1 MKKVVGV
8 IFTLLIIAGGIL
20 FAIKSGLL
28 MKPSDKV
35 FLAAANTIV
44 DQGEM
49 VKALKGLTILSE
61 DEFTVNMTET
71 NGEHNRTTQLAV
83 TPDEKQLTQKIHY
96 LVNLLL
102 VQKEVDLQYT
112 VSLDQQYVKIA
123 IPEVTDKIIVYDYME
138 DLQEAAGIT
147 EGTDETT
154 KQIQES
160 MAESDPATEVL
171 NGVSE
176 EIYSYFYRSS
186 FEITLGEIA
195 TEAWN
200 MWSSLEF
207 ERADKTECYVDGET
221 IECRGYKT
229 VLKGSDL
236 WLLIDQ
242 VERILKEN
250 YGLDEEFHFSRWKEK
265 YGNISDLHMTFY
277 IYKEQIAYIKVND
290 NAETF
295 SIEIALQGGATRM
308 QNMTI
313 TENGQLIWKMEGS
326 TAGSM
331 ESATITDTLNG
342 VKSFTYDVS
351 TGNYTYAKDGES
363 RVGTLINTEDSMKIT
378 VDEKYVNGEKT
389 EETSAITLSKGA
401 QLEVLEGEVFSVN
414 EMMDSDI
421 FVAVQAFFGTVSR
434 VVNNVF
440 GADQ

>member
-160 MAESDPATEVL
+160 MAESDPATEFL
-171 NGVSE
+171 NGLSE
-176 EIYSYFYRSS
+176 EIYSYFYRST
-186 FEITLGEIA
+186 FETTLGEIA
-195 TEAWN
+195 TAAWN

-229 VLKGSDL
+229 VVRGSDL

-242 VERILKEN
+242 AERILKEN
-250 YGLDEEFHFSRWKEK
+250 YGLDEEFHFSKWKEK

-277 IYKEQIAYIKVND
+277 IYKDQIACIKVND
-290 NAETF
+290 IAESF

-389 EETSAITLSKGA
+389 EETSEITLSKGA
-401 QLEVLEGEVFSVN
+401 QLEAMEGEMLSVN
-414 EMMDSDI
+414 EMMDSEI
-421 FVAVQAFFGTVSR
+421 FVAVQTFFETVSR
-434 VVNNVF
+434 VVNNIF
-440 GADQ
+440 GAE